1 MKSAVVAA
9 TALAAG
15 VDAASNLVRFP
26 LKKRDNH
33 DFVQAAIARQN
44 TPSTAKVSSTGSV
57 VINDY
62 ANSQY
67 YGEIQLGTPGQSFE
81 VIFDT
86 GSSDLWV
93 ASSNCDDSCGRHAE
107 YDSSASST
115 YVANGTAFNIE
126 YGSGPVSGYQSIDVL
141 NMGGMT
147 VESQEF
153 AEVTDASGLGAA
165 YKLGHF
171 DGILGLAFPILSV
184 NQVTPAFY
192 NLINQGDLD
201 AEEFSFYLGNSALD
215 KGELMFGGVDP
226 EYYTGEFSYVPL
238 SAETY
243 WEIIMGDLSVSG
255 NSYASEAKAIVDSG
269 TSILTGPSAKVAEIA
284 EAVGA
289 KPFISG
295 EYLMACDYSAPN
307 LEFTLNGVVYT
318 LTPEDYLIPDG
329 DICLFGMMALDIP
342 EPTGPLWILGD
353 VFMRK
358 YYTVFDT
365 ANSRVGFALADHSK
379 H

>member
-1 MKSAVVAA
+1 MFKAATVAA
-9 TALAAG
+9 TLG
-15 VDAASNLVRFP
+15 TASGLVRFP
-26 LKKRDNH
+26 LKKRSNH
-33 DFVQAAIARQN
+33 EFVQSAIARKDIKA
-44 TPSTAKVSSTGSV
+44 TVKVTDTGAV
-57 VINDY
+57 TINDY

-67 YGEIQLGTPGQSFE
+67 YGEILLGTPAQSFE

-107 YDSSASST
+107 YDASKSST
-115 YVANGTAFNIE
+115 YIANGTVFNIE
-126 YGSGPVSGYQSIDVL
+126 YGSGPVSGYQSVDVL
-141 NMGGMT
+141 SLGGMT
-147 VESQEF
+147 VQQQSF
-153 AEVTDASGLGAA
+153 AEVTDAAGLGAA

-184 NQVTPAFY
+184 NKVTPAFY

-201 AEEFSFYLGNSALD
+201 SEEFSFYLGNSARD
-215 KGELMFGGVDP
+215 KGELLFGGVDA
-226 EYYTGEFSYVPL
+226 EYYTGDFTYVPL
-238 SAETY
+238 IAETY
-243 WEIIMGDLSVSG
+243 WEINMEGLSVSG
-255 NSYASEAKAIVDSG
+255 ESYATDAKAIVDSG
-269 TSILTGPSAKVAEIA
+269 TSILTGPSEQVAKIA
-284 EAVGA
+284 AAVGA

-295 EYLMACDYSAPN
+295 EYLMDCDYSAPN
-307 LEFTLNGVVYT
+307 LVFTLNNVEYT

-365 ANSRVGFALADHSK
+365 KNSRVGFALANHGK